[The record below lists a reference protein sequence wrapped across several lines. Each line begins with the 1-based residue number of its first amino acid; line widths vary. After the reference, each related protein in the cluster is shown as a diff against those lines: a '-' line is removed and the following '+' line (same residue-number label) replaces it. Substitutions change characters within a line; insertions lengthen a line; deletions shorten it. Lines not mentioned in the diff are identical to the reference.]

1 MNISRSMYQ
10 DNRQTIPEVYNY
22 AGNYSTG
29 NYVQPGQPQPI
40 SEYRTSNVQQVN
52 VQRTSNVQ
60 PVITSQ
66 PVTTNVQ
73 KTSQFKGSRAQ

>member
-1 MNISRSMYQ
+1 MYQ
-10 DNRQTIPEVYNY
+10 ENRQTIPEVYNY

-29 NYVQPGQPQPI
+29 SYIQPSQPAQPQQI
-40 SEYRTSNVQQVN
+40 SEYRTSNVQPIN

-60 PVITSQ
+60 PVTTTE
-66 PVTTNVQ
+66 PVATNIQ